1 MGQPSSGTQTGRH
14 GWHFSPTLHFLFAS
28 NCFLFASCCF
38 LLASCCF
45 LLASCCFLLA
55 SCCFLLAS
63 CCFLLASCCFLLAS
77 CYFLFASCCFSWV
90 FHVVHPLLLN
100 SISYWFLLPVPCPS
114 LLPVPCP
121 LSLSTPCPLSPVPLH
136 SLSPVLSYKWDGL
149 ACHTGLWFIL
159 SIPTS
164 CTCPTQVHPLP
175 CPCLLPV
182 CTHFLYLSRP
192 LSTSCCLDF
201 LMLLLWM
208 ATKEV

>member
-28 NCFLFASCCF
+28 N
-38 LLASCCF
+38 
-45 LLASCCFLLA
+45 
-55 SCCFLLAS
+55 
-63 CCFLLASCCFLLAS
+63 CFLLASCCFLLAS

-100 SISYWFLLPVPCPS
+100 SISYWFLLPVPLHSLSPVLCPS
-114 LLPVPCP
+114 PLPVPCP
-121 LSLSTPCPLSPVPLH
+121 LSLSTPCPLSLSTPCPLSSVPLH
-136 SLSPVLSYKWDGL
+136 SLSPVPCPSPLPVPCPSLLPVLSYKWDGL

-175 CPCLLPV
+175 RPCLLPV
-182 CTHFLYLSRP
+182 CTHSLYLSRP